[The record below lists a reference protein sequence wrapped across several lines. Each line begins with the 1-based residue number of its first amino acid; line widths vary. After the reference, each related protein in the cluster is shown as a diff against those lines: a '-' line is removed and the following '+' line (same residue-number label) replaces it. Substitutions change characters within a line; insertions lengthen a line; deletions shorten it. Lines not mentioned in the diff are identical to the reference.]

1 MRKVDTLRFGT
12 IEIEEEKI
20 THFPHG
26 IPAFEEE
33 KEFIIVPY
41 DSESPYLFMQSL
53 STPDL
58 AFLITMP
65 FLFFPDYEFELDDSV
80 QKELGIKDQ
89 EDMLIY
95 VLITIPG
102 GKSRPSRWYLTRA
115 ATRRST
121 DCSRKRRRHD
131 SKKCSFNTLRRPL
144 LYVSTYTQAKTAD
157 HDR

>member
-20 THFPHG
+20 THFAHG

-33 KEFIIVPY
+33 REFVIIPY

-65 FLFFPDYEFELDDSV
+65 FLFFPDYEFQLEDEIAR
-80 QKELGIKDQ
+80 KLGIKTA
-89 EDMLIY
+89 EDVLIY

-102 GKSRPSRWYLTRA
+102 GEIKNMTANLVAPIVISKRTFLAQQVVLEKS
-115 ATRRST
+115 
-121 DCSRKRRRHD
+121 
-131 SKKCSFNTLRRPL
+131 
-144 LYVSTYTQAKTAD
+144 VYTTK
-157 HDR
+157 HRLFKEKEEK